1 MSRGYL
7 ILAARFNDMVTSS
20 LLRGAEETLKQADV
34 KNIDTIW
41 VPGAWELPVA
51 AAKAARSGKW
61 QGIICLGAVIKGD
74 TPHFDYVA
82 GQAASGLMS
91 ISIETS
97 VPVVFGVLTTNTVE
111 QALNRAGL
119 KLGNKGSEAAQTA
132 LEMTSALKKIDHW
145 SDNIES

>member
-1 MSRGYL
+1 MSRGHL